1 MSYQNLDREIAHLEV
16 VFGRLSVN
24 DSLPLSY
31 WDSRLRALSGA
42 PLMPAQRA
50 RVARLA
56 ATLAALREPEEA
68 VCDVPP
74 PRWKEAR

>member
-1 MSYQNLDREIAHLEV
+1 MSYQNLDREIAHLEL

-31 WDSRLRALSGA
+31 WESRLRTLSGA

-74 PRWKEAR
+74 SRWKEAR